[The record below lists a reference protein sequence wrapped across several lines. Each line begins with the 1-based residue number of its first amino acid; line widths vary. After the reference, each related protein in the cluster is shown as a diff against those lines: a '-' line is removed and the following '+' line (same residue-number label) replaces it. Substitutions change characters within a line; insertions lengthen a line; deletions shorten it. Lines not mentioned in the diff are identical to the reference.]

1 MPPSRRV
8 LSVRSPGAIVALIL
22 VSALAAAYN
31 TTATTPGEVLSRDG
45 LILLLGLA
53 TLAGALVGAAFAD
66 YDGERR
72 D

>member
-8 LSVRSPGAIVALIL
+8 LLGAIAGAIVGLVL
-22 VSALAAAYN
+22 VSAFAAAYN
-31 TTATTPGEVLSRDG
+31 TTATTPGELLSRDG
-45 LILLLGLA
+45 LILSLLLA
-53 TLAGALVGAAFAD
+53 TLADALVGAAFAD

>member
-8 LSVRSPGAIVALIL
+8 LFGAIAGAIVALIL

-31 TTATTPGEVLSRDG
+31 MTATMPGDVVSRDG